1 MLCPPAS
8 GEERFSSKE
17 VQFKHFCSSINT
29 SWPPEEDSN
38 ETPGFIH
45 VDQIIKFSGY
55 HVILA
60 LRTKKIN
67 YESLPGKTLEYL
79 VKY

>member
-1 MLCPPAS
+1 M
-8 GEERFSSKE
+8 
-17 VQFKHFCSSINT
+17 NT

-45 VDQIIKFSGY
+45 EDQIIKFSGY
-55 HVILA
+55 HVMLA
-60 LRTKKIN
+60 LRTCTKKIN

-79 VKY
+79 VKCQLILVTRQ